1 MDSQLASGP
10 SSASSGSGS
19 GNAASGMAPTSL
31 LVGLAAAGAGALVW
45 AAVSYFTGRE
55 VGYVAWG
62 LGLLVGMATAKFGG
76 RGMASAC
83 AAAVLTVAGI
93 AGGKL
98 LGTRFFVEKGVAEV
112 YEATFTPELHAEL
125 VRDADDFA
133 ELDGSA
139 GDAELRQFMFEHNY
153 GTAGSAD
160 DVPEE
165 ELQAFLAID
174 APQLR
179 ELHSQRLSFEDWRA
193 QRIEEDRRAF
203 DEEFSIVQASLDEL
217 GPIDLVF
224 VVLGV
229 TTAFGVA
236 RRAAD
241 QGSGPTGDQEA
252 RKAA

>member
-1 MDSQLASGP
+1 MDSQLTTGP
-10 SSASSGSGS
+10 SSASNGT
-19 GNAASGMAPTSL
+19 ADSGMAPTSL

-45 AAVSYFTGRE
+45 AAVSYFTGYE

-62 LGLLVGMATAKFGG
+62 LGLLVGVAMAKLGG

-83 AAAVLTVAGI
+83 AAAVLTAAGI

-98 LGTRFFVEKGVAEV
+98 LGMRFVVEQGFAEV
-112 YEATFTPELHAEL
+112 CEATFTPELHAEL
-125 VRDADDFA
+125 VRDAADFA
-133 ELDGSA
+133 ELDGST
-139 GDAELRQFMFEHNY
+139 GDAELCQFMVEHSY
-153 GTAGSAD
+153 GTADTAE
-160 DVPEE
+160 DVEAE
-165 ELQAFLAID
+165 ELQGFLAVD

-193 QRIEEDRRAF
+193 QRIEEGRQAF
-203 DEEFSIVQASLDEL
+203 AEEFSIVQANLDEL

-229 TTAFGVA
+229 TTAFGIV
-236 RRAAD
+236 RRAGE
-241 QGSGPTGDQEA
+241 QSGGPAGDQEA